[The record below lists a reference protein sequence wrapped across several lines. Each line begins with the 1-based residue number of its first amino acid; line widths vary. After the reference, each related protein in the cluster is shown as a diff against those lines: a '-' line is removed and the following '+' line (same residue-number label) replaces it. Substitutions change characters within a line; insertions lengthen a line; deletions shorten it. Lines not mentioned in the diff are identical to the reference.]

1 MRGFAAIAMARILV
15 IEDKLDSLHTLC
27 YLFRDMGHAV
37 DYAINGYVALDA
49 ARRYRPDHVVLDLG
63 LPGMTGFEVCAQ
75 IKKDPE
81 LAHIHVI
88 AHTAYDREDFRDRA
102 AAVGFDEYL
111 VKPVTIA
118 KWRELFA
125 APGSVPGEAVEQAQP
140 ARGPGLRT
148 QR

>member
-1 MRGFAAIAMARILV
+1 MARILV

-49 ARRYRPDHVVLDLG
+49 VRRYRPDHVVLDLG

-81 LAHIHVI
+81 LARTHVV
-88 AHTAYDREDFRDRA
+88 AHTAYDREDFRSRA
-102 AAVGFDEYL
+102 VAVGFDDYL

-118 KWRELFA
+118 KWRELFPVPHIVPSP
-125 APGSVPGEAVEQAQP
+125 APDRSV
-140 ARGPGLRT
+140 RGVN
-148 QR
+148 

>member
-1 MRGFAAIAMARILV
+1 MARILV

-27 YLFRDMGHAV
+27 YLFRDMGHGV

-81 LAHIHVI
+81 LAHINVI
-88 AHTAYDREDFRDRA
+88 AHTAYDREDFRARA
-102 AAVGFDEYL
+102 AQVGFDEYL

-125 APGSVPGEAVEQAQP
+125 MSHIAPKAPESRPGM
-140 ARGPGLRT
+140 
-148 QR
+148 